1 MSSTNKTS
9 NYKLSQ
15 FIGTDKPTFLG
26 DYNNDMQIIDKAIF
40 DTNQSAEQA
49 VNDVESV
56 KGAQEELKTV
66 HTETQK
72 QVQQLKE
79 TADEMSGNVTSAQES
94 ANNAEE
100 KATEAQSAATDV
112 VNSANAASA
121 NATKAKQT
129 ADGNKTTIADLEKRV
144 TVLEGKPSEP
154 AVTPIELTLSAVSRG
169 NGDDAHSV
177 LTITDNQ
184 YATVKGLSAGN
195 GNKGTFTVKGRNLSS
210 ESWTTLGTIK
220 GNALPSAEV
229 NLQNKKIVMLD
240 WGTGE
245 LSTYTGTSITFELK

>member
-1 MSSTNKTS
+1 MSSTNKTT

-40 DTNQSAEQA
+40 EANQSAEQA
-49 VNDVESV
+49 VNEVESV

-100 KATEAQSAATDV
+100 KATEAQNAATNV
-112 VNSANAASA
+112 VNAANAASA
-121 NATKAKQT
+121 NATRAKQT
-129 ADGNKTTIADLEKRV
+129 ADGNKTTLAELTERV
-144 TVLEGKPSEP
+144 EVLEGAPK
-154 AVTPIELTLSAVSRG
+154 IETLSLGICEVSPKDGTGGTLLDLTVG
-169 NGDDAHSV
+169 NFKTMT
-177 LTITDNQ
+177 LTIYKDN
-184 YATVKGLSAGN
+184 YNEVFVKGDS
-195 GNKGTFTVKGRNLSS
+195 
-210 ESWTTLGTIK
+210 TTLGSITGRGVQTKTLSDINIAEYSKITI
-220 GNALPSAEV
+220 
-229 NLQNKKIVMLD
+229 
-240 WGTGE
+240 
-245 LSTYTGTSITFELK
+245 TYTGDSSSSKLGYRDATFSV